1 MTNRKFKLKLNSL
14 EKVESVLQE
23 TYDDTQKQQNLI
35 LGKISELEN
44 STNLSEA
51 TIDEKVKYAKAM
63 HDYITDNEKIIS
75 RKIEISKLMAEIF
88 KASGNIEKVMSD
100 KDIKKNIKLDDAFS
114 SIREKLNSGKSLDM
128 DDDSDEPEKYIT
140 NQTRK

>member
-1 MTNRKFKLKLNSL
+1 MKNRKFKLKLNSL
-14 EKVESVLQE
+14 EKVEVVLQE

-35 LGKISELEN
+35 LGKISELEA
-44 STNLSEA
+44 STKLSEA

-88 KASGNIEKVMSD
+88 KASGNIEQVMSD
-100 KDIKKNIKLDDAFS
+100 KDVKKNIRLEDAFS
-114 SIREKLNSGKSLDM
+114 SIREKLNSGESLDI
-128 DDDSDEPEKYIT
+128 DNDSDEPEEYIT

>member
-1 MTNRKFKLKLNSL
+1 MKNRKFKLKLNSL
-14 EKVESVLQE
+14 EKVEVVLQE

-35 LGKISELEN
+35 LGKISELEA
-44 STNLSEA
+44 STKLSEA

-88 KASGNIEKVMSD
+88 KASGNIEQVMSD
-100 KDIKKNIKLDDAFS
+100 KDVKKNIRLEDAFS
-114 SIREKLNSGKSLDM
+114 SIREKLNSGESLDI
-128 DDDSDEPEKYIT
+128 DNDSDEPEEYVT

>member
-1 MTNRKFKLKLNSL
+1 MKNRKFKLKLNSL
-14 EKVESVLQE
+14 EKVEVVLQE

-35 LGKISELEN
+35 LGKISELEA
-44 STNLSEA
+44 STKLSEA

-88 KASGNIEKVMSD
+88 KASGNIEQVMSD
-100 KDIKKNIKLDDAFS
+100 KDIKKNIRLEDAFS
-114 SIREKLNSGKSLDM
+114 SIREKLNSGESLDT
-128 DDDSDEPEKYIT
+128 DNDSDEPEEYIT

>member
-1 MTNRKFKLKLNSL
+1 MGKFKLKLNSL
-14 EKVESVLQE
+14 EKVEVVLQE

-35 LGKISELEN
+35 LGKIAELEN
-44 STNLSEA
+44 STNLSEV
-51 TIDEKVKYAKAM
+51 TIEEKVKYAKAM

-75 RKIEISKLMAEIF
+75 RKIEISKLMSEIL
-88 KASGNIEKVMSD
+88 KANGNIEKIMSD

-114 SIREKLNSGKSLDM
+114 SIRNKLNNGESLDM
-128 DDDSDEPEKYIT
+128 DNNSDEPEEYIT

>member
-1 MTNRKFKLKLNSL
+1 MEMGKFKLKLNSL
-14 EKVESVLQE
+14 EKVEVVLQE

-35 LGKISELEN
+35 LGKIAELEN
-44 STNLSEA
+44 STNLSEV
-51 TIDEKVKYAKAM
+51 TIEEKVKYAKAM

-75 RKIEISKLMAEIF
+75 RKIEISKLMSEIL
-88 KASGNIEKVMSD
+88 KANGNIEKIMSD

-114 SIREKLNSGKSLDM
+114 SIRNKLNNGESLDM
-128 DDDSDEPEKYIT
+128 DNNSDEPEEYIT

>member
-1 MTNRKFKLKLNSL
+1 MQNRKFKLKLNSL
-14 EKVESVLQE
+14 EKVEVVLQE

-35 LGKISELEN
+35 MNKIAELAN
-44 STNLSEA
+44 STNLTEV
-51 TIDEKVKYAKAM
+51 TIDEKVKYSKAM

-88 KASGNIEKVMSD
+88 KASGNIEQVMSD

-114 SIREKLNSGKSLDM
+114 SIRERLNSGESLDV
-128 DDDSDEPEKYIT
+128 DSNSDEPEEYIT

>member
-1 MTNRKFKLKLNSL
+1 MKNRKFKLKLNSL
-14 EKVESVLQE
+14 EKVEVVLQE

-35 LGKISELEN
+35 LGKISELEA
-44 STNLSEA
+44 STKLSEA

-88 KASGNIEKVMSD
+88 KASGNIEQVMSD
-100 KDIKKNIKLDDAFS
+100 KDVKKNIRLEDAFS
-114 SIREKLNSGKSLDM
+114 SIREKLNSGESLDV
-128 DDDSDEPEKYIT
+128 DSNSDEPEEYIT

>member
-1 MTNRKFKLKLNSL
+1 MKNRKFKLKLNSL
-14 EKVESVLQE
+14 EKVEVVLQE

-35 LGKISELEN
+35 MGKISELAN
-44 STNLSEA
+44 STKLTEA
-51 TIDEKVKYAKAM
+51 TIDEKVKYSKAM

-88 KASGNIEKVMSD
+88 KASGNIEQVMSD

-114 SIREKLNSGKSLDM
+114 SIREKLNSGESLDA
-128 DDDSDEPEKYIT
+128 DNDSDDPEEYIT

>member
-88 KASGNIEKVMSD
+88 KANGNIEKVMSD

>member
-1 MTNRKFKLKLNSL
+1 MKNRKFKLKLNSL
-14 EKVESVLQE
+14 EKVEVVLQE

-35 LGKISELEN
+35 LGKISELEA
-44 STNLSEA
+44 STKLSEA

-88 KASGNIEKVMSD
+88 KASGNIEQVMSD
-100 KDIKKNIKLDDAFS
+100 KDIKKNIRLEDAFS
-114 SIREKLNSGKSLDM
+114 SIREKLNSGESLDI
-128 DDDSDEPEKYIT
+128 DNDSDEPEEYIT

>member
-1 MTNRKFKLKLNSL
+1 MKNKKFKLKLNSL
-14 EKVESVLQE
+14 EKVEVVLQE

-35 LGKISELEN
+35 LGKISELET
-44 STNLSEA
+44 STKLSEA

-63 HDYITDNEKIIS
+63 HDYMTDNEKIIS

-88 KASGNIEKVMSD
+88 KASGNIEQVMSD
-100 KDIKKNIKLDDAFS
+100 KDIKKNIRLEDAFS
-114 SIREKLNSGKSLDM
+114 SIREKLNSGESLDI
-128 DDDSDEPEKYIT
+128 DNDSDEPEEYIT

>member
-1 MTNRKFKLKLNSL
+1 MKNRKFKLKLNSL
-14 EKVESVLQE
+14 EKVEVVLQE

-35 LGKISELEN
+35 LGKISELEA
-44 STNLSEA
+44 STKLSEA

-88 KASGNIEKVMSD
+88 KANGNIEQVMSD
-100 KDIKKNIKLDDAFS
+100 KDVKKNIRLEDAFS
-114 SIREKLNSGKSLDM
+114 SIREKLNSGESLDI
-128 DDDSDEPEKYIT
+128 DNDSDEPEEYIT

>member
-1 MTNRKFKLKLNSL
+1 MKNRKFKLKLNSL
-14 EKVESVLQE
+14 EKVEVVLQE

-35 LGKISELEN
+35 LGKISELEA
-44 STNLSEA
+44 STKLSEA

-88 KASGNIEKVMSD
+88 KANGNIEQVMSD
-100 KDIKKNIKLDDAFS
+100 KDIKKNIRLEDAFS
-114 SIREKLNSGKSLDM
+114 SIREKLNSGESLDI
-128 DDDSDEPEKYIT
+128 DNDSDEPEEYIT

>member
-44 STNLSEA
+44 STNLSES

>member
-88 KASGNIEKVMSD
+88 KANGNIEKVMSD

-114 SIREKLNSGKSLDM
+114 SIREKLNSGKSLDV

>member
-1 MTNRKFKLKLNSL
+1 MKNKKFKLKLNSL
-14 EKVESVLQE
+14 EKVEVVLQE

-35 LGKISELEN
+35 LGKISELET
-44 STNLSEA
+44 STKLSEA

-63 HDYITDNEKIIS
+63 HDYMTDNEKIIS

-88 KASGNIEKVMSD
+88 KASGNIEQVMSD
-100 KDIKKNIKLDDAFS
+100 KDVKKNIRLEDAFS
-114 SIREKLNSGKSLDM
+114 SIREKLNSGESLDI
-128 DDDSDEPEKYIT
+128 DNDSDEPEEYIT